1 MADIQQN
8 GCGIYFKRNKM
19 IDDIDELLK
28 LKPVPR
34 DVWQRNNRYF
44 KKKTVETMKKLAEK
58 KKKENGQT
66 GKRKPTK

>member
-1 MADIQQN
+1 
-8 GCGIYFKRNKM
+8 M

-44 KKKTVETMKKLAEK
+44 KKKTVDTMKKLAER
-58 KKKENGQT
+58 KKKEDGQT